1 MIFTR
6 YLFRNLLFATL
17 FTAVTLAGIV
27 MLTQSIRFLELIVES
42 GASSLSFW
50 IVTFLALPRFF
61 EIILP
66 LALTIGIIFLYNRM
80 STDSEMV
87 VAKAAGLSPLQLAG
101 PALYLAAVVTA
112 LMFFITAW
120 LAPASLSSMQ
130 QMRVAIKAQY
140 SGMLLR
146 EGIFNTVGKN
156 LTVYIRERDSSGEL
170 NGLMIHD
177 TRDAENPVT
186 ILARRGVILSSDE
199 GQQVLV
205 YDGTRQDINKKSGAL
220 NNLQFQRYTI
230 DLPDSDPVRQRWREP
245 DERTLWE
252 LMNPDEETLRRPTA
266 AKEFQLEALRRFI
279 SPFLSFTFALV
290 ALVFMVV
297 GPVDRR
303 GQGRRIVWA
312 LGAIILL
319 QAVYLGLFNLAQ
331 KSYVGL
337 VLMGLT
343 VFVPS
348 LLSLFML
355 SPYSD
360 VIRHR
365 LLYRRD
371 TKEAVS

>member
-50 IVTFLALPRFF
+50 LVTLLALPRFF

-87 VAKAAGLSPLQLAG
+87 VAKAAGLSPLQLSR
-101 PALYLAAVVTA
+101 PALYLAMLVTIM
-112 LMFFITAW
+112 LFFISSW
-120 LAPASLSSMQ
+120 IGPASLSSMQ

-146 EGIFNTVGKN
+146 EGIFNSIGKN
-156 LTVYIRERDSSGEL
+156 LTVYIRERDSNGEL
-170 NGLMIHD
+170 NGMMIHD
-177 TRDAENPVT
+177 TRTENRPVT
-186 ILARRGVILSSDE
+186 ILARRGVILSSE
-199 GQQVLV
+199 AGQQVLV
-205 YDGTRQDINKKSGAL
+205 YDGSRQDINPKTGAL

-252 LMNPDEETLRRPTA
+252 LLNPDAETLQRPDA
-266 AKEFQLEALRRFI
+266 ARVFHLEAMRRLI

-303 GQGRRIVWA
+303 GQSKRIMYA

-319 QAVYLGLFNLAQ
+319 QAVNLGLLNMAQ

-337 VLMGLT
+337 VLMGCNIFIPIGLG
-343 VFVPS
+343 
-348 LLSLFML
+348 LFML
-355 SPYSD
+355 SSYSD
-360 VIRHR
+360 IFRHK

-371 TKEAVS
+371 DQGVTR